1 MDKVKLALTT
11 IFEQTISLV
20 VLLSNTC
27 SFFEEISLEEENE
40 SSFSDDVKT
49 VNILQKYEIK
59 NLT

>member
-1 MDKVKLALTT
+1 ML
-11 IFEQTISLV
+11 IINIILV
-20 VLLSNTC
+20 FFVS

-59 NLT
+59 NLTWN